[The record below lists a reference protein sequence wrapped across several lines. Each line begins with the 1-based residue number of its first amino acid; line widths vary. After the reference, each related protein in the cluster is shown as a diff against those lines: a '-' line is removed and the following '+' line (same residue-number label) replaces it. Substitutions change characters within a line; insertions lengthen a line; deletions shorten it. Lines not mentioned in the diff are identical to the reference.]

1 MTTAPDIKER
11 TYGGWRRP
19 ASPGVGP
26 LKLIPTIAMMG
37 SLGMTLLVSMVAGL
51 WWALVIAAVAVLVS
65 TPAVIPFRGR
75 TLYAE
80 WSKTLRWRRHT
91 RHGRNLY
98 RSGLAGVTP
107 SGTRT
112 LPGLLAKVRVWA
124 AVDAVGR
131 DFALVEVQAAHQWAV
146 VMRVAAQGGAL
157 VDSETNDVWVASWGE
172 YLALLGQEGGVV
184 QAAAV
189 VETVPDAGAML
200 HSHVTTQILDDAPN
214 FARQV
219 ALAAA
224 RELPVDVADTIGFVT
239 LTFTERGL
247 GIDRKGAEE
256 TAGAVAE
263 EIGRRLPGLSVAL
276 KDAGASEGLPLSVD
290 KLSRRV
296 REAFDPAVA
305 AELAKSEAQ
314 GLPIHVDWKDA
325 GPSAHDE
332 TALSYSHDSG
342 LSRTYEALK
351 VPPGIV
357 RDSLMERL
365 MGPMRTAPRKRVTLL
380 YRPVDAGR
388 TAEVVDRDFKSAINR
403 TGRRKGLVHAHDS
416 ADLRAARQATEEEAD
431 GAGVVS
437 FSVLVTVTVPESP
450 SIDAD
455 FDRACTTVERAA
467 RGARFRLSPVRGAQA
482 AAFAGALGIGLS
494 LPDLSVL
501 PHVAREH
508 I

>member
-1 MTTAPDIKER
+1 MSVSVDVRER

-26 LKLIPTIAMMG
+26 LKLIPTMVMMG
-37 SLGMTLLVSMVAGL
+37 GLGLVLLVSMFAGL
-51 WWALVIAAVAVLVS
+51 WWALGFGLVAVAAAG
-65 TPAVIPFRGR
+65 PAVIPFRGR
-75 TLYAE
+75 TVYAE
-80 WSKTLRWRRHT
+80 WSKSSRWRRHH
-91 RHGRNLY
+91 RRGRNVY
-98 RSGLAGVTP
+98 RSGLAGFTP
-107 SGTRT
+107 SGTRA
-112 LPGLLAKVRVWA
+112 LPGLLAKTKAWA
-124 AVDAVGR
+124 ATDAIGR
-131 DFALVEVQAAHQWAV
+131 EFALIEVPPARQWAV

-157 VDSETNDVWVASWGE
+157 VDSDTNDVWVASWGE

-200 HSHVTTQILDDAPN
+200 TSHVSSQIHSDAPE
-214 FARQV
+214 FAREV

-239 LTFTERGL
+239 LTFSERGL
-247 GIDRKGAEE
+247 GIERKGAEQ
-256 TAGAVAE
+256 TAAAVAE

-276 KDAGASEGLPLSVD
+276 KDAGASEGAPLSVQR
-290 KLSRRV
+290 LARRV
-296 REAFDPAVA
+296 REAYDPAVA
-305 AELAKSEAQ
+305 GELAESEAQ
-314 GLPIHVDWKDA
+314 GLPIHVEWDDA

-332 TALSYSHDSG
+332 TATSYSHDSG

-351 VPPGIV
+351 VPPGVV
-357 RDSLMERL
+357 RDSVMERL

-380 YRPVDAGR
+380 YRPVDAGK
-388 TAEVVDRDFKSAINR
+388 TAELVDRDYKSAINR
-403 TGRRKGLVHAHDS
+403 AGRRKGLVHAHDS

-437 FSVLVTVTVPESP
+437 FSVLVTVTVT
-450 SIDAD
+450 DADD
-455 FDRACTTVERAA
+455 FDRACTSIERAA

-501 PHVAREH
+501 PHIAREH

>member
-1 MTTAPDIKER
+1 MTASVEVKDR

-26 LKLIPTIAMMG
+26 LKLIPTVALMAG
-37 SLGMTLLVSMVAGL
+37 LAVTLLVSMAAGL
-51 WWALVIAAVAVLVS
+51 WWALGFALVALV
-65 TPAVIPFRGR
+65 TAGPAVVPYRGR

-80 WSKTLRWRRHT
+80 WSKAARWRRHARRG
-91 RHGRNLY
+91 RHLY

-112 LPGLLAKVRVWA
+112 LPGLLAKLKVWQA
-124 AVDAVGR
+124 TDAVGR
-131 DFALVEVQAAHQWAV
+131 EFALVEIPAARQWAV
-146 VMRVAAQGGAL
+146 VLRVAAQGGAL
-157 VDSETNDVWVASWGE
+157 VDAETNDVWVASWGE

-200 HSHVTTQILDDAPN
+200 ASHVAAQLHEDAPD

-224 RELPVDVADTIGFVT
+224 AELPVDVADTIGYVT
-239 LTFTERGL
+239 LTFGERGL
-247 GIDRKGAEE
+247 GIERKGSEQA
-256 TAGAVAE
+256 AAAVAE

-276 KDAGASEGLPLSVD
+276 KDAGASEGMPLTVD
-290 KLSRRV
+290 QLARRV

-305 AELAKSEAQ
+305 AELAEADAE
-314 GLPIHVDWKDA
+314 GLPVHVQWDDA

-332 TALSYSHDSG
+332 TATSYRHDSG
-342 LSRTYEALK
+342 LSRTYEALS
-351 VPPGIV
+351 VPPGVV

-365 MGPMRTAPRKRVTLL
+365 MGPLRTAPRKRVTLL

-388 TAEVVDRDFKSAINR
+388 ASEVVDRDYKSAINR
-403 TGRRKGLVHAHDS
+403 AGRRKGVVHAHDS
-416 ADLRAARQATEEEAD
+416 ADLRAARQATEEEAE

-437 FSVLVTVTVPESP
+437 FSLLVTVTVVEGPDMAAE
-450 SIDAD
+450 
-455 FDRACTTVERAA
+455 FDRACTSVERAG

-501 PHVAREH
+501 PHAAREH

>member
-1 MTTAPDIKER
+1 MTASVESKER

-26 LKLIPTIAMMG
+26 LKLIPTMVMMG
-37 SLGMTLLVSMVAGL
+37 GLGLVLLVSMFAGL
-51 WWALVIAAVAVLVS
+51 WWALGFALAAVLAAG
-65 TPAVIPFRGR
+65 PAVIPFRGR
-75 TLYAE
+75 TVYSE
-80 WSKTLRWRRHT
+80 WSKSSRWRRHH
-91 RHGRNLY
+91 RRGRAMY

-107 SGTRT
+107 SGTRS
-112 LPGLLAKVRVWA
+112 LPGLLAKTTVWA
-124 AVDAVGR
+124 AVDALGR
-131 DFALVEVQAAHQWAV
+131 DFALIQIEAARQWAV

-157 VDSETNDVWVASWGE
+157 VDADTNDVWVASWGE

-200 HSHVTTQILDDAPN
+200 HSHVTSQIRDDAPDL
-214 FARQV
+214 ARQV

-224 RELPVDVADTIGFVT
+224 RELPEDVADTIGYVT
-239 LTFTERGL
+239 LTFSERGL
-247 GIDRKGAEE
+247 GIERRGGTSGAEQ
-256 TAGAVAE
+256 AAAAVAE

-276 KDAGASEGLPLSVD
+276 KDAGASEGVPLTVD
-290 KLSRRV
+290 RLARRV
-296 REAFDPAVA
+296 REAYDPAVA
-305 AELAKSEAQ
+305 AELAQSEAE
-314 GLPIHVDWKDA
+314 GLPIHVDWDDA

-332 TALSYSHDSG
+332 TATSYSHDSG

-365 MGPMRTAPRKRVTLL
+365 MGPLRSAPRKRVTLL

-388 TAEVVDRDFKSAINR
+388 TAELVDRDYKSAINR
-403 TGRRKGLVHAHDS
+403 AGRRKGLVHAHDS
-416 ADLRAARQATEEEAD
+416 ADLRSARQATEEEAD

-437 FSVLVTVTVPESP
+437 FSLLVTVTVT
-450 SIDAD
+450 DTAG
-455 FDRACTTVERAA
+455 FDRACTAVERAA

>member
-1 MTTAPDIKER
+1 MSASVDVKDR

-26 LKLIPTIAMMG
+26 LKLIPTMVMMAG
-37 SLGMTLLVSMVAGL
+37 LGITLLVSMVAGL
-51 WWALVIAAVAVLVS
+51 WWALGFAMVALLGAG
-65 TPAVIPFRGR
+65 PAVIPFRGR
-75 TLYAE
+75 TVYAE
-80 WSKTLRWRRHT
+80 WSKSARWRRHQ
-91 RHGRNLY
+91 RRGRNMY

-107 SGTRT
+107 SGTRS
-112 LPGLLAKVRVWA
+112 LPGLLAKVKVWEA
-124 AVDAVGR
+124 TDAIGR
-131 DFALVEVQAAHQWAV
+131 DFALVEIQAAHQWAV

-189 VETVPDAGAML
+189 VETIPDAGAML
-200 HSHVTTQILDDAPN
+200 HSHVATQVRDDAPQ
-214 FARQV
+214 FARDV
-219 ALAAA
+219 AFSAAA
-224 RELPVDVADTIGFVT
+224 ELPVDVADTVGYVT

-247 GIDRKGAEE
+247 GIERKGSDQ
-256 TAGAVAE
+256 TAAAVAE
-263 EIGRRLPGLSVAL
+263 EVGRRLPGLSVAL
-276 KDAGASEGLPLSVD
+276 KDAGASEGRPLSVAQ
-290 KLSRRV
+290 LSRRV

-305 AELAKSEAQ
+305 AELAESEAE
-314 GLPIHVDWKDA
+314 GLPIHVEFADA

-332 TALSYSHDSG
+332 TALSYRHDSG
-342 LSRTYEALK
+342 LSRTYEALQ
-351 VPPGIV
+351 VPPGVV
-357 RDSLMERL
+357 RDAHMERL

-388 TAEVVDRDFKSAINR
+388 TAETVDRDYKSAINR
-403 TGRRKGLVHAHDS
+403 AGRRKGLVHAHDS
-416 ADLRAARQATEEEAD
+416 ADLRSARQATEEEAD

-437 FSVLVTVTVPESP
+437 FSVLVTVTVTD
-450 SIDAD
+450 DAA
-455 FDRACTTVERAA
+455 FDRACTTIERAG

>member
-1 MTTAPDIKER
+1 MTASVDVKER

-26 LKLIPTIAMMG
+26 LKLIPTMVMMG
-37 SLGMTLLVSMVAGL
+37 GLGLVLLVSMFAGL
-51 WWALVIAAVAVLVS
+51 WWALGFAFLAVMAAG
-65 TPAVIPFRGR
+65 PAVIPFRGR
-75 TLYAE
+75 TVYSE
-80 WSKTLRWRRHT
+80 WSKSSRWRRHQ
-91 RHGRNLY
+91 RRGRSMY

-107 SGTRT
+107 SGTRA
-112 LPGLLAKVRVWA
+112 LPGLLAKTKAWA
-124 AVDAVGR
+124 AVDAIGR
-131 DFALVEVQAAHQWAV
+131 EFALVEVPAARQWAV

-200 HSHVTTQILDDAPN
+200 ASHVLSQIHDDAPD
-214 FARQV
+214 FAREV

-239 LTFTERGL
+239 LTFSERGL
-247 GIDRKGAEE
+247 GVDRKGDEQ
-256 TAGAVAE
+256 TAAAVAE

-276 KDAGASEGLPLSVD
+276 KDAGASEGVPLSMES
-290 KLSRRV
+290 LARRV
-296 REAFDPAVA
+296 REAYDPVVA
-305 AELAKSEAQ
+305 AELAQSEAE
-314 GLPIHVDWKDA
+314 GLPIHVEWDDA

-332 TALSYSHDSG
+332 TATSYSHDSG

-365 MGPMRTAPRKRVTLL
+365 MGPMRSAPRKRVTLL

-388 TAEVVDRDFKSAINR
+388 TAELVDRDYKSAINR
-403 TGRRKGLVHAHDS
+403 AGRRKGLVHAHDS
-416 ADLRAARQATEEEAD
+416 ADLRSARQATEEEAD

-437 FSVLVTVTVPESP
+437 FSLLVTVTVTDE
-450 SIDAD
+450 AG
-455 FDRACTTVERAA
+455 FDRACTAVERAA

-501 PHVAREH
+501 PHIAREH

>member
-1 MTTAPDIKER
+1 MTASVDVKER

-26 LKLIPTIAMMG
+26 LKLIPTMVMMG
-37 SLGMTLLVSMVAGL
+37 GLGLILLVSMFAGL
-51 WWALVIAAVAVLVS
+51 WWALGFGIVAVMAAG
-65 TPAVIPFRGR
+65 PAVIPFRGR
-75 TLYAE
+75 TVYSE
-80 WSKTLRWRRHT
+80 WSKSSRWRRHH
-91 RHGRNLY
+91 RRGRNTY

-107 SGTRT
+107 SGTRS
-112 LPGLLAKVRVWA
+112 LPGLLAKTTVWA
-124 AVDAVGR
+124 ATDAIGR
-131 DFALVEVQAAHQWAV
+131 EFALIEIQAARQWAV

-157 VDSETNDVWVASWGE
+157 VDADTNDVWVASWGE

-200 HSHVTTQILDDAPN
+200 TSHVSSQIHDDAPD
-214 FARQV
+214 FAREV

-239 LTFTERGL
+239 LTFSERGL
-247 GIDRKGAEE
+247 GIERKGAEQ
-256 TAGAVAE
+256 TAAAVAE

-276 KDAGASEGLPLSVD
+276 KDAGASEGMPLSVER
-290 KLSRRV
+290 LARRV
-296 REAFDPAVA
+296 REAYDPAVA
-305 AELAKSEAQ
+305 AELAESEAQ
-314 GLPIHVDWKDA
+314 GLPIHVEWDDA

-332 TALSYSHDSG
+332 TALTYSHDSG

-380 YRPVDAGR
+380 YRPVDAGK
-388 TAEVVDRDFKSAINR
+388 TAELVDRDYKSAINR
-403 TGRRKGLVHAHDS
+403 AGRRKGLVHAHDS

-437 FSVLVTVTVPESP
+437 FSVLVTVTVT
-450 SIDAD
+450 DADD

-467 RGARFRLSPVRGAQA
+467 RGARFRLSAVRGAQA